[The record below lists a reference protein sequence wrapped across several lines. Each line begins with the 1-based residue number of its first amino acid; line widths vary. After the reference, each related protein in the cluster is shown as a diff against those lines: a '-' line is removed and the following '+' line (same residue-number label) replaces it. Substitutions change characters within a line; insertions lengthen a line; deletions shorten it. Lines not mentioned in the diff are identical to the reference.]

1 MIVGTRRSRLFAN
14 ALTYGVVGLFLLFA
28 LGPLVWLFMTSIKLE
43 SDIVTAEG
51 VRYWPSAVT
60 FEHYRSIWAQTD
72 FPSLFRNSAIT
83 SGITILLCLVSGTF
97 AAYAFSRQRFRA
109 RRELLLSLLI
119 IRMFPAVM
127 MIVPLFVIMR
137 GLGLLDSS
145 FGLAIAY
152 TSFLLPIFIWLLKG
166 FFDSLP
172 DDLEEA
178 ARIDGCTRL
187 GALVRI
193 VLPLVRNG
201 LLATT
206 VFIAINAWNEFLFA
220 LMLTTSAGSRTW
232 PVGLQLM
239 IGEFQLPWGMLSAG
253 GILSIIP
260 VLLLFAIVQRSMV
273 HGLTAGA
280 VKG

>member
-1 MIVGTRRSRLFAN
+1 MITTRRRRLA
-14 ALTYGVVGLFLLFA
+14 ADILAWLVVGSFLVFSI
-28 LGPLVWLFMTSIKLE
+28 GPLLWLLLTSFKPE
-43 SDIVTAEG
+43 SEIVTAAG
-51 VRYWPSAVT
+51 VRYWPDSFT
-60 FEHYRSIWAQTD
+60 LEHYRAVWAQTD
-72 FPSLFRNSAIT
+72 FPMLFRNSAVT
-83 SGITILLCLVSGTF
+83 SVITIGLCLACGTL
-97 AAYAFSRQRFRA
+97 AAYAFSRQDFPA
-109 RRELLLSLLI
+109 RRGMMLGLLV

-127 MIVPLFVIMR
+127 MIIPLFIIMR
-137 GLGLLDSS
+137 TIGLLDSNV
-145 FGLAIAY
+145 GLAVAY
-152 TSFLLPIFIWLLKG
+152 TSFLLPIFIWLMKG

-172 DDLEEA
+172 DDLEAA

-187 GALVRI
+187 GAMCRI

-206 VFIAINAWNEFLFA
+206 VFVAISAWNEFLFA

-253 GILSIIP
+253 GVLSILP
-260 VLLLFAIVQRSMV
+260 VIGLFAIVQRSMV